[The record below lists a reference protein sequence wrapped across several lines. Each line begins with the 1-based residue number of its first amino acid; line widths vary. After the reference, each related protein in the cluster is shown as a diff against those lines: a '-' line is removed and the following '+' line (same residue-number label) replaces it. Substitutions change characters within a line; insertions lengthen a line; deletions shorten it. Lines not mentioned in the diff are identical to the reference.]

1 MKRIQKY
8 QTNEKPYDGGTLPEI
23 EVNAK
28 LPTIGAYRQYV
39 KSRNPDFQVSD
50 DGQVI
55 PTSGAIWRDFL
66 NPSYTPD
73 NFGIEEYSDYKTN
86 YEASDDGD
94 PNTRYMPTNLQ
105 YAGAG
110 FPGISTLMK
119 IPRLIKMR
127 KRLGLL
133 KKIQQTSKTSM
144 TFSDHVNNASKVKD
158 VVSKTSKVKEVVS
171 NTGSKVI
178 DKFNS
183 IPTSSKIGAGTVVG
197 GKIIYDAIK
206 EQTGGFQKFQQDGW
220 TDQDYIN
227 NGMTPPTEGGTTTG
241 NTDPNAVGNWNPG
254 TGSYNQPEADI
265 MFKAGNRSG
274 VGIDWGGSK
283 GGLKKL
289 ANWGKGVWNKSS
301 GLGKAGIVASGVGL
315 PIAGIAAGLDPTSW
329 LSQAGGFDENYQV
342 AGMQNA
348 YAVPESIQPQQQMQ
362 QQMQSQQQ
370 QMPYPQQQEPQ
381 MYQMKGSDQGT
392 SLLDRIE
399 STTRVKGGRLVP
411 IGNGVAIEGNQHDV
425 SKNDAIDG
433 FTEGVEFAPGKAA
446 EGGEVMANAQ
456 VAGNT
461 GEYMFSEAM
470 KLNGEFG
477 YKKGLGPSIADGA
490 KEILSADLPK
500 QIEQEKLNRLA
511 SMQETNKPDTNEDG
525 MAKNYEYSKYGG
537 FPNNKYQAFGWNNG
551 TITPYTGEGSKRG
564 EIPTL
569 QTILNANPGGIGN
582 TQKEKSIMGD
592 GYESTI
598 DNTTRQS
605 YTTNPVSTEV
615 WNTLSKDE
623 QMYVALHS
631 KNTASA
637 PSNSEPSK
645 VVKEKKKLPNL
656 NVASGDKWEYGD
668 IPARQ
673 GSANT
678 KGGLNFF
685 NSDKDLD
692 AWVKSD
698 TFESDWL
705 SNIDQGI
712 KESIG
717 ISSINDMNDGAK
729 VLAYQKA
736 WNLKYPDNKIQE
748 DGKFGEQTIRTARLG
763 SSEEEVIDDG
773 STEET
778 TSETTSETTLDKLE
792 NNKKS
797 RWSQGVNKMGQYLSK
812 NGLDL
817 IAGGI
822 QLAGPIAAYKKP
834 IRMATAVT
842 APGYRGSR
850 VNYDSLIKEATDQGN
865 ARKQTARNNIT
876 GPGLE
881 QALAKIDAETQG
893 NIMKIKNGESN
904 QNLSLQD
911 SEAKIN
917 TQINQGNATA
927 MNRIEELN
935 TKNLIQHD
943 VDKVEAIDR
952 ATNRIANVIGN
963 YQDRKTREFSA
974 EIISG
979 ETGVYTRMDFQKQT
993 GMTAA
998 SNPEAYIQWL
1008 ELNNPAML
1016 KRLKA
1021 DKLTDT
1027 KTEETEENN

>member
-39 KSRNPDFQVSD
+39 KGKNPEFQVTD
-50 DGQVI
+50 DGLVI

-86 YEASDDGD
+86 YEAADDGN

-105 YAGAG
+105 YSSVGI
-110 FPGISTLMK
+110 PGLTQLMK
-119 IPRLIKMR
+119 IPKLIRMR

-133 KKIQQTSKTSM
+133 KKISKTKKAQEALLKETM
-144 TFSDHVNNASKVKD
+144 TFSEHVSKTSKVKD
-158 VVSKTSKVKEVVS
+158 VVSKTNKVKEVVS
-171 NTGSKVI
+171 KTSSKVM

-206 EQTGGFQKFQQDGW
+206 DQTGGF
-220 TDQDYIN
+220 
-227 NGMTPPTEGGTTTG
+227 E
-241 NTDPNAVGNWNPG
+241 
-254 TGSYNQPEADI
+254 
-265 MFKAGNRSG
+265 
-274 VGIDWGGSK
+274 
-283 GGLKKL
+283 
-289 ANWGKGVWNKSS
+289 
-301 GLGKAGIVASGVGL
+301 
-315 PIAGIAAGLDPTSW
+315 
-329 LSQAGGFDENYQV
+329 ENYQV
-342 AGMQNA
+342 DGMQGTYSA
-348 YAVPESIQPQQQMQ
+348 PESITGIQP
-362 QQMQSQQQ
+362 QMQSQQQ
-370 QMPYPQQQEPQ
+370 MPYTQQQEPQ

-399 STTRVKGGRLVP
+399 STTRVKGGKLVP

-425 SKNDAIDG
+425 SKKDAIDG

-500 QIEQEKLNRLA
+500 QIEQQKLNRLA

-569 QTILNANPGGIGN
+569 QTILNANPGGIRN

-598 DNTTRQS
+598 DNTTLQS
-605 YTTNPVSTEV
+605 YTTNPVTTEV

-623 QMYVALHS
+623 QLYVALNS
-631 KNTASA
+631 KNTGSA
-637 PSNSEPSK
+637 PSK

-668 IPARQ
+668 IPASQ

-717 ISSINDMNDGAK
+717 ISSINDMNDEAK

-850 VNYDSLIKEATDQGN
+850 VNYDSLIKQATDQGN

-893 NIMKIKNGESN
+893 NIMKIKDGESN

-1027 KTEETEENN
+1027 KNTDGTEENN

>member
-39 KSRNPDFQVSD
+39 KGKNPEFQVTD
-50 DGQVI
+50 DGLVI

-86 YEASDDGD
+86 YEAADDGN

-105 YAGAG
+105 YSSVGI
-110 FPGISTLMK
+110 PGLTQLMK
-119 IPRLIKMR
+119 IPKLIRMR

-133 KKIQQTSKTSM
+133 KKISKTKKAQEALLKETM
-144 TFSDHVNNASKVKD
+144 TFSEHVSKTSKVKD
-158 VVSKTSKVKEVVS
+158 VVSKTNKVKEVVS
-171 NTGSKVI
+171 KTSSKVM

-206 EQTGGFQKFQQDGW
+206 DQTGGF
-220 TDQDYIN
+220 
-227 NGMTPPTEGGTTTG
+227 E
-241 NTDPNAVGNWNPG
+241 
-254 TGSYNQPEADI
+254 
-265 MFKAGNRSG
+265 
-274 VGIDWGGSK
+274 
-283 GGLKKL
+283 
-289 ANWGKGVWNKSS
+289 
-301 GLGKAGIVASGVGL
+301 
-315 PIAGIAAGLDPTSW
+315 
-329 LSQAGGFDENYQV
+329 ENYQV
-342 AGMQNA
+342 DGMQGTYSA
-348 YAVPESIQPQQQMQ
+348 PESITGIQP
-362 QQMQSQQQ
+362 QMQSQQ

-399 STTRVKGGRLVP
+399 STTRVKGGKLVP

-425 SKNDAIDG
+425 SKKDAIDG

-500 QIEQEKLNRLA
+500 QIEQQKLNRLA

-569 QTILNANPGGIGN
+569 QTILNANPGGIRN

-598 DNTTRQS
+598 DNTTLQS
-605 YTTNPVSTEV
+605 YTTNPVTTEV

-623 QMYVALHS
+623 QLYVALNS
-631 KNTASA
+631 KNTGSA
-637 PSNSEPSK
+637 PSK

-668 IPARQ
+668 IPASQ

-717 ISSINDMNDGAK
+717 ISSINDMNDEAK

-850 VNYDSLIKEATDQGN
+850 VNYDSLIKQATDQGN

-893 NIMKIKNGESN
+893 NIMKIKDGESN

-1027 KTEETEENN
+1027 KNTDGTEENN

>member
-1 MKRIQKY
+1 MKKIKYY

-55 PTSGAIWRDFL
+55 PTSGAVWRDFL

-171 NTGSKVI
+171 KTSSKVM

-206 EQTGGFQKFQQDGW
+206 DQTGGFQKFQQDGW

-301 GLGKAGIVASGVGL
+301 GLGKAGIAASGVGL

-329 LSQAGGFDENYQV
+329 FSQAGGFDENYQV
-342 AGMQNA
+342 DGMQGMPDA
-348 YAVPESIQPQQQMQ
+348 YSAPESITGIQQHMQP
-362 QQMQSQQQ
+362 QQQ
-370 QMPYPQQQEPQ
+370 QMPYPQQQDTQ
-381 MYQMKGSDQGT
+381 MYQMKGSNQQS

-399 STTRVKGGRLVP
+399 STTRVKGGKLVP

-425 SKNDAIDG
+425 SKKDAIDG

-490 KEILSADLPK
+490 KNILSANLPK
-500 QIEQEKLNRLA
+500 QIEQEKLNSLA

-537 FPNNKYQAFGWNNG
+537 FPNKKYQAQGNVYINDDAANKLFNDNFD
-551 TITPYTGEGSKRG
+551 IKDPEFTPY
-564 EIPTL
+564 IM
-569 QTILNANPGGIGN
+569 PGV
-582 TQKEKSIMGD
+582 
-592 GYESTI
+592 
-598 DNTTRQS
+598 
-605 YTTNPVSTEV
+605 TNPADN
-615 WNTLSKDE
+615 NTSVANTNTSVIKDD
-623 QMYVALHS
+623 
-631 KNTASA
+631 
-637 PSNSEPSK
+637 
-645 VVKEKKKLPNL
+645 L
-656 NVASGDKWEYGD
+656 NVASTDNWDYGT
-668 IPARQ
+668 IPGSQ
-673 GSANT
+673 GAAKT

-685 NSDKDLD
+685 NADKDLE
-692 AWVKSD
+692 
-698 TFESDWL
+698 TFVNSEGFGEEWL
-705 SNIDQGI
+705 GGIDQEI
-712 KESIG
+712 RESVG
-717 ISSINDMNDGAK
+717 ISSINDMNSTAK
-729 VLAYQKA
+729 VTAYQKA
-736 WNLKYPDNKIQE
+736 WNLKNPNNKIKV

-763 SSEEEVIDDG
+763 STEEVVEEEVPDN
-773 STEET
+773 TEENLNNNL
-778 TSETTSETTLDKLE
+778 STLDKIE
-792 NNKKS
+792 NKKRS
-797 RWSQGVNKMGQYLSK
+797 RWGEGVNKMGKYLSK

-834 IRMATAVT
+834 IRMATAT
-842 APGYRGSR
+842 MTPGYRGSR
-850 VNYDSLIKEATDQGN
+850 VNYDSLIAEATQQGN
-865 ARKQTARNNIT
+865 ARKQTAKNNIT

-881 QALAKIDAETQG
+881 ETLSKIDGETRAT
-893 NIMKIKNGESN
+893 IMKIKNGESN

-917 TQINQGNATA
+917 TQINQGNSTA
-927 MNRIEELN
+927 INRIEELN

-1021 DKLTDT
+1021 DKLGDT
-1027 KTEETEENN
+1027 KNTDGTEENN

>member
-1 MKRIQKY
+1 MKKIKYY
-8 QTNEKPYDGGTLPEI
+8 QTNEEVYDGGTLPEI
-23 EVNAK
+23 QINSK

-39 KSRNPDFQVSD
+39 KSRNPEFQVSD

-55 PTSGAIWRDFL
+55 PTSGAIMRDFL

-86 YEASDDGD
+86 YEAADDGN

-133 KKIQQTSKTSM
+133 KKIQQNSKNSM
-144 TFSDHVNNASKVKD
+144 TFSQHVNSATKTKDAVKTT
-158 VVSKTSKVKEVVS
+158 SKTTPK
-171 NTGSKVI
+171 I
-178 DKFNS
+178 LDKLNS
-183 IPTSSKIGAGTVVG
+183 IPTEAKVATGAVVG
-197 GKIIYDAIK
+197 GKIIYDFYRDGYK
-206 EQTGGFQKFQQDGW
+206 GLKDQTGGFQKHTMYNDGASRIAETLGEHKDLKEKGW
-220 TDQDYIN
+220 
-227 NGMTPPTEGGTTTG
+227 GHK
-241 NTDPNAVGNWNPG
+241 
-254 TGSYNQPEADI
+254 NQ
-265 MFKAGNRSG
+265 
-274 VGIDWGGSK
+274 
-283 GGLKKL
+283 
-289 ANWGKGVWNKSS
+289 
-301 GLGKAGIVASGVGL
+301 
-315 PIAGIAAGLDPTSW
+315 T
-329 LSQAGGFDENYQV
+329 QGFEENYQV
-342 AGMQNA
+342 DGMQGMQGTYSA
-348 YAVPESIQPQQQMQ
+348 PESITGIQQHMQ
-362 QQMQSQQQ
+362 TEQQ

-399 STTRVKGGRLVP
+399 STTRVKGGKLVP

-425 SKNDAIDG
+425 SKKDAIDG

-456 VAGNT
+456 VAGNS

-490 KEILSADLPK
+490 KKILSADLPK
-500 QIEQEKLNRLA
+500 QIEQEQLNSLA

-537 FPNNKYQAFGWNNG
+537 FPKNKYQSQG
-551 TITPYTGEGSKRG
+551 TVYLNDDAANQLFNDNFDVKDPEVTPYIMPGVKS
-564 EIPTL
+564 P
-569 QTILNANPGGIGN
+569 ANNN
-582 TQKEKSIMGD
+582 TSVA
-592 GYESTI
+592 
-598 DNTTRQS
+598 NT
-605 YTTNPVSTEV
+605 
-615 WNTLSKDE
+615 NTSVIKDD
-623 QMYVALHS
+623 
-631 KNTASA
+631 
-637 PSNSEPSK
+637 
-645 VVKEKKKLPNL
+645 L
-656 NVASGDKWEYGD
+656 NVASTDMWDYGT
-668 IPARQ
+668 IPGSQ
-673 GSANT
+673 GSSKT

-685 NSDKDLD
+685 NADKDLE
-692 AWVKSD
+692 
-698 TFESDWL
+698 TFVNSEGFEKEWL
-705 SNIDQGI
+705 SNIDQEI
-712 KESIG
+712 KESVG
-717 ISSINDMNDGAK
+717 ISSINDMNNKSK
-729 VLAYQKA
+729 VTAYQKA
-736 WNLKYPDNKIQE
+736 WNLKNPNNKIKV

-763 SSEEEVIDDG
+763 STEEVVEEEVPDN
-773 STEET
+773 TEENLNDNL
-778 TSETTSETTLDKLE
+778 SNMSTLDKIE
-792 NNKKS
+792 NKKRS
-797 RWSQGVNKMGQYLSK
+797 RWGEGVNKIGKYLSK

-834 IRMATAVT
+834 IRMATAT
-842 APGYRGSR
+842 MTPGYRGSR
-850 VNYDSLIKEATDQGN
+850 VNYDSLIAEATQQGN
-865 ARKQTARNNIT
+865 ARKQTAKNNIT

-881 QALAKIDAETQG
+881 ETLAKIDAETRAT
-893 NIMKIKNGESN
+893 IMKIKNGESN

-917 TQINQGNATA
+917 TQINQGNSTA
-927 MNRIEELN
+927 INRIEEFN

-998 SNPEAYIQWL
+998 SNPEAYLQWL

-1021 DKLTDT
+1021 DKLTNT

>member
-55 PTSGAIWRDFL
+55 PTSGAVWRDFL

-86 YEASDDGD
+86 YEAADDGN

-133 KKIQQTSKTSM
+133 KKIQQNSKNSM
-144 TFSDHVNNASKVKD
+144 TFSQHVNSTTKTKD
-158 VVSKTSKVKEVVS
+158 VVKTTSKTTSK
-171 NTGSKVI
+171 I
-178 DKFNS
+178 LDKYNS
-183 IPTSSKIGAGTVVG
+183 IPTESKVATGAVVG
-197 GKIIYDAIK
+197 GKIIYDALK
-206 EQTGGFQKFQQDGW
+206 DQTGGF
-220 TDQDYIN
+220 
-227 NGMTPPTEGGTTTG
+227 E
-241 NTDPNAVGNWNPG
+241 
-254 TGSYNQPEADI
+254 
-265 MFKAGNRSG
+265 
-274 VGIDWGGSK
+274 
-283 GGLKKL
+283 
-289 ANWGKGVWNKSS
+289 
-301 GLGKAGIVASGVGL
+301 
-315 PIAGIAAGLDPTSW
+315 
-329 LSQAGGFDENYQV
+329 ENYQV
-342 AGMQNA
+342 DGMQDTYSA
-348 YAVPESIQPQQQMQ
+348 PESITGIQQHMQ
-362 QQMQSQQQ
+362 TQQQ

-456 VAGNT
+456 VNGNS

-470 KLNGEFG
+470 KLNGKFG

-490 KEILSADLPK
+490 KNVLASDLPK

-511 SMQETNKPDTNEDG
+511 LMQETNKPDTNEDG

-537 FPNNKYQAFGWNNG
+537 FPNKKYQSGDYEKYQSLGDLFSWNQG
-551 TITPYTGEGSKRG
+551 TITPYVPPVDPEADNPPNQVNLHSRKSLIGSQDLPVYTDDLGFPSVK
-564 EIPTL
+564 IPSLNNVEPGQFKTL
-569 QTILNANPGGIGN
+569 SEDEQIQIAL
-582 TQKEKSIMGD
+582 
-592 GYESTI
+592 
-598 DNTTRQS
+598 NTTI
-605 YTTNPVSTEV
+605 PAKTEDTEE
-615 WNTLSKDE
+615 N
-623 QMYVALHS
+623 
-631 KNTASA
+631 
-637 PSNSEPSK
+637 
-645 VVKEKKKLPNL
+645 VKEKKKLPNL
-656 NVASGDKWEYGD
+656 NVASTDNWDYGT
-668 IPARQ
+668 IPGRQ
-673 GSANT
+673 GKATT
-678 KGGLNFF
+678 KGGLKFYNA
-685 NSDKDLD
+685 DKDLE
-692 AWVKSD
+692 AFVNSEG
-698 TFESDWL
+698 FEEEWL
-705 SNIDQGI
+705 GGIDQEI
-712 KESIG
+712 RESVG
-717 ISSINDMNDGAK
+717 ISSINDMNDKSK
-729 VLAYQKA
+729 VRAYQKA
-736 WNLKYPDNKIQE
+736 WNAKNPNNKIKV
-748 DGKFGEQTIRTARLG
+748 DGDFGEQTIRTARLK
-763 SSEEEVIDDG
+763 SAEEVVEEEGDKECGPGGCGD
-773 STEET
+773 TEENLNNT
-778 TSETTSETTLDKLE
+778 LSTLDKIE
-792 NNKKS
+792 NKKRS
-797 RWSQGVNKMGQYLSK
+797 RWGEGVNKMGKYLSK

-850 VNYDSLIKEATDQGN
+850 VNFDSLIKQATDQGN

-881 QALAKIDAETQG
+881 QVLAKIDAETQAS
-893 NIMKIKNGESN
+893 IMKIKDGESN

>member
-39 KSRNPDFQVSD
+39 KGKNPEFQVTD
-50 DGQVI
+50 DGLVI

-86 YEASDDGD
+86 YEAADDGN

-105 YAGAG
+105 YSSVGI
-110 FPGISTLMK
+110 PGLTQLMK
-119 IPRLIKMR
+119 IPKLIRMR

-133 KKIQQTSKTSM
+133 KKISKTKKAQEALLKETM
-144 TFSDHVNNASKVKD
+144 TFSEHVSKTSKVKD
-158 VVSKTSKVKEVVS
+158 VVSKTNKVKEVVS
-171 NTGSKVI
+171 KTSSKVL

-206 EQTGGFQKFQQDGW
+206 DQTGGF
-220 TDQDYIN
+220 
-227 NGMTPPTEGGTTTG
+227 E
-241 NTDPNAVGNWNPG
+241 
-254 TGSYNQPEADI
+254 
-265 MFKAGNRSG
+265 
-274 VGIDWGGSK
+274 
-283 GGLKKL
+283 
-289 ANWGKGVWNKSS
+289 
-301 GLGKAGIVASGVGL
+301 
-315 PIAGIAAGLDPTSW
+315 
-329 LSQAGGFDENYQV
+329 ENYQV
-342 AGMQNA
+342 DGMQGTYSA
-348 YAVPESIQPQQQMQ
+348 PESITGIQP
-362 QQMQSQQQ
+362 QMQSQQ

-399 STTRVKGGRLVP
+399 STTRVKGGKLVP

-425 SKNDAIDG
+425 SKKDAIDG

-500 QIEQEKLNRLA
+500 QIEQQKLNRLA

-569 QTILNANPGGIGN
+569 QTILNANPGGIRN

-598 DNTTRQS
+598 DNTTLQS
-605 YTTNPVSTEV
+605 YTTNPVTTEV

-623 QMYVALHS
+623 QLYVALNS
-631 KNTASA
+631 KNTGSA
-637 PSNSEPSK
+637 PSK

-668 IPARQ
+668 IPASQ

-717 ISSINDMNDGAK
+717 ISSINDMNDEAK

-850 VNYDSLIKEATDQGN
+850 VNYDSLIKQATDQGN

-893 NIMKIKNGESN
+893 NIMKIKDGESN

-1027 KTEETEENN
+1027 KNTDGTEENN

>member
-55 PTSGAIWRDFL
+55 PTSGAVWRDFL

-86 YEASDDGD
+86 YEAADDGN

-110 FPGISTLMK
+110 FPGINTLMK

-133 KKIQQTSKTSM
+133 KKIQQNSKNSM
-144 TFSDHVNNASKVKD
+144 TFSEHVNSATKVKEAVKTTSKTKE
-158 VVSKTSKVKEVVS
+158 VVSKT
-171 NTGSKVI
+171 GSKI
-178 DKFNS
+178 LDKFNS
-183 IPTSSKIGAGTVVG
+183 IPTESKIATGAVVG
-197 GKIIYDAIK
+197 GKIIYDAVK
-206 EQTGGFQKFQQDGW
+206 DQTGGFQKH
-220 TDQDYIN
+220 TMYN
-227 NGMTPPTEGGTTTG
+227 NGESRIAETLGEHKDLKEKGWGHK
-241 NTDPNAVGNWNPG
+241 
-254 TGSYNQPEADI
+254 NQ
-265 MFKAGNRSG
+265 
-274 VGIDWGGSK
+274 
-283 GGLKKL
+283 
-289 ANWGKGVWNKSS
+289 
-301 GLGKAGIVASGVGL
+301 
-315 PIAGIAAGLDPTSW
+315 T
-329 LSQAGGFDENYQV
+329 QGFDENYQV
-342 AGMQNA
+342 HGMPEMQNTYSA
-348 YAVPESIQPQQQMQ
+348 PESIIGVQQQMQPQQQMTHQ
-362 QQMQSQQQ
+362 EMSNFKHQE
-370 QMPYPQQQEPQ
+370 PQEPQ

-399 STTRVKGGRLVP
+399 STTRVKGGKLVP
-411 IGNGVAIEGNQHDV
+411 IGNGVAIEGNQHNV
-425 SKNDAIDG
+425 SKKDAIDG

-456 VAGNT
+456 VAGNS

-490 KEILSADLPK
+490 KNILSADLPK
-500 QIEQEKLNRLA
+500 QIEQEKLNSLA

-525 MAKNYEYSKYGG
+525 MAKNYEYSRYGG
-537 FPNNKYQAFGWNNG
+537 FPNKKYQAQGNVYIDDDAANKLFNDNFEIKDPE
-551 TITPYTGEGSKRG
+551 ITPYIMPGVKSPANNNTSVAN
-564 EIPTL
+564 T
-569 QTILNANPGGIGN
+569 NASVI
-582 TQKEKSIMGD
+582 
-592 GYESTI
+592 
-598 DNTTRQS
+598 
-605 YTTNPVSTEV
+605 
-615 WNTLSKDE
+615 KDD
-623 QMYVALHS
+623 
-631 KNTASA
+631 
-637 PSNSEPSK
+637 
-645 VVKEKKKLPNL
+645 L
-656 NVASGDKWEYGD
+656 NVASTDMWDYGT
-668 IPARQ
+668 IPGSQ
-673 GSANT
+673 GAAKT

-685 NSDKDLD
+685 NADKDLE
-692 AWVKSD
+692 
-698 TFESDWL
+698 TFVNSEGFGEEWL

-712 KESIG
+712 KESVG
-717 ISSINDMNDGAK
+717 ISSINDMNSTAK
-729 VLAYQKA
+729 VTAYQKA
-736 WNLKYPDNKIQE
+736 WNLKNPNNKIKV

-763 SSEEEVIDDG
+763 SPDETVIEKDG
-773 STEET
+773 ENDNDNTEDNLNDNLANM
-778 TSETTSETTLDKLE
+778 STLDKLE
-792 NNKKS
+792 NKKKS
-797 RWSQGVNKMGQYLSK
+797 RWSQGVNKIGQYLSK

-834 IRMATAVT
+834 IRMAEATIT
-842 APGYRGSR
+842 PGYRGSR
-850 VNYDSLIKEATDQGN
+850 VNYDSLIAEATQQGN
-865 ARKQTARNNIT
+865 ARKQTAKNNIT

-881 QALAKIDAETQG
+881 ETLAKIDAETRAT
-893 NIMKIKNGESN
+893 IMKIKNGESN

-917 TQINQGNATA
+917 TQINQGNSTA
-927 MNRIEELN
+927 INRIEEFN

-998 SNPEAYIQWL
+998 SNPEAYLQWL

-1021 DKLTDT
+1021 DKLTNT

>member
-39 KSRNPDFQVSD
+39 KSRNPEFQVSD

-55 PTSGAIWRDFL
+55 PTSGAIMRDFL

-94 PNTRYMPTNLQ
+94 PTTRYMPKNIQ

-110 FPGISTLMK
+110 FPGINTLMK

-133 KKIQQTSKTSM
+133 KKIQQNSKNSM
-144 TFSDHVNNASKVKD
+144 TFSDHVNSATKVKD
-158 VVSKTSKVKEVVS
+158 AVKTTSKTKEVVSKT
-171 NTGSKVI
+171 GSKI
-178 DKFNS
+178 LDKFNS
-183 IPTSSKIGAGTVVG
+183 IPTESKIGAGTVVG

-206 EQTGGFQKFQQDGW
+206 DQTGGF
-220 TDQDYIN
+220 
-227 NGMTPPTEGGTTTG
+227 E
-241 NTDPNAVGNWNPG
+241 
-254 TGSYNQPEADI
+254 
-265 MFKAGNRSG
+265 
-274 VGIDWGGSK
+274 
-283 GGLKKL
+283 
-289 ANWGKGVWNKSS
+289 
-301 GLGKAGIVASGVGL
+301 
-315 PIAGIAAGLDPTSW
+315 
-329 LSQAGGFDENYQV
+329 ENYQV
-342 AGMQNA
+342 DGMEETYSA
-348 YAVPESIQPQQQMQ
+348 PESITGIPQQIP
-362 QQMQSQQQ
+362 QQMTHQELSNFKHQDS
-370 QMPYPQQQEPQ
+370 QEPQ
-381 MYQMKGSDQGT
+381 MYQMRGTNRET
-392 SLLDRIE
+392 SLLNRIE
-399 STTRVKGGRLVP
+399 STTRVKGGKLVP
-411 IGNGVAIEGNQHDV
+411 IGNGVAIEGNQHNV
-425 SKNDAIDG
+425 SKKDAIDG

-456 VAGNT
+456 VSGNS

-490 KEILSADLPK
+490 KNILSANLPK
-500 QIEQEKLNRLA
+500 QIEQEKLNSLA

-525 MAKNYEYSKYGG
+525 MAKNYEYSRYGG
-537 FPNNKYQAFGWNNG
+537 FPNKKYQAQGNVYINDDAANKLFNDNFD
-551 TITPYTGEGSKRG
+551 IKDPEFTPY
-564 EIPTL
+564 IM
-569 QTILNANPGGIGN
+569 PGV
-582 TQKEKSIMGD
+582 
-592 GYESTI
+592 
-598 DNTTRQS
+598 
-605 YTTNPVSTEV
+605 TNPADN
-615 WNTLSKDE
+615 NTSVANTNTSVIKDD
-623 QMYVALHS
+623 
-631 KNTASA
+631 
-637 PSNSEPSK
+637 
-645 VVKEKKKLPNL
+645 L
-656 NVASGDKWEYGD
+656 NVASTDNWDYGT
-668 IPARQ
+668 IPGSQ
-673 GSANT
+673 GAAKT

-685 NSDKDLD
+685 NADKDLE
-692 AWVKSD
+692 
-698 TFESDWL
+698 TFVNSEGFGEEWL
-705 SNIDQGI
+705 GGIDQEI
-712 KESIG
+712 RESVG
-717 ISSINDMNDGAK
+717 ISSINDMNSTAK
-729 VLAYQKA
+729 VTAYQKA
-736 WNLKYPDNKIQE
+736 WNLKNPNNKIKV

-763 SSEEEVIDDG
+763 STEEVVEEEVPDN
-773 STEET
+773 TEENLNNNL
-778 TSETTSETTLDKLE
+778 SDMSTLDKIE
-792 NNKKS
+792 NKKKS
-797 RWSQGVNKMGQYLSK
+797 RWSQGVNKIGKYLSN

-817 IAGGI
+817 LAGGI

-834 IRMATAVT
+834 IRKATAVT

-850 VNYDSLIKEATDQGN
+850 VNYDSLISDAMSQGN
-865 ARKQTARNNIT
+865 SRKQTAKNNIT

-881 QALAKIDAETQG
+881 QVLAKIDAETQAT
-893 NIMKIKNGESN
+893 IMKIKSGETN
-904 QNLSLQD
+904 ENRALQD

-1016 KRLKA
+1016 QRLKA
-1021 DKLTDT
+1021 DKLGDT
-1027 KTEETEENN
+1027 KNTDGTEENN